1 LQSSSARSWIN
12 SKLIARLSVSSLR
25 QAPEVSKAIN
35 ARAMSILPTRLQGI
49 AANQIEADKL
59 KAFVGVGDPA
69 LAGRNVAQH
78 IRFATARRARTGA
91 TQHFEFEKRFGAI
104 VPGDRKLVSDLLNI
118 GRLQTHDV
126 DLAPRSGGFPAA
138 VGDLEIALPCSP
150 FAKDRR
156 ADAHQRRTFLNS
168 NRKVLRHAHRKL
180 GEIDMKFRLEA
191 LAQLA

>member
-1 LQSSSARSWIN
+1 MN
-12 SKLIARLSVSSLR
+12 TNLITRLPVRSLR
-25 QAPEVSKAIN
+25 RAPEVSKAIN

-49 AANQIEADKL
+49 AANKIEADKL
-59 KAFVGVGDPA
+59 KAFVGVSDPE

-91 TQHFEFEKRFGAI
+91 TQHFEFQKRFRAI

-118 GRLQTHDV
+118 GRLQTHNV
-126 DLAPRSGGFPAA
+126 SFTFWARPL
-138 VGDLEIALPCSP
+138 
-150 FAKDRR
+150 AKDRR

-168 NRKVLRHAHRKL
+168 NRKVLRDAHRKL

-191 LAQLA
+191 ITQLA

>member
-1 LQSSSARSWIN
+1 
-12 SKLIARLSVSSLR
+12 
-25 QAPEVSKAIN
+25 
-35 ARAMSILPTRLQGI
+35 MSILPTRLQGI

-59 KAFVGVGDPA
+59 KALVGVSDVWP
-69 LAGRNVAQH
+69 RNVAQH
-78 IRFATARRARTGA
+78 IRFATARRTRTGA

-104 VPGDRKLVSDLLNI
+104 VPSDRKLVSDLLNI

-156 ADAHQRRTFLNS
+156 ADAHQRRTFLNR
-168 NRKVLRHAHRKL
+168 NRKVLRHTHRKL
-180 GEIDMKFRLEA
+180 GEIDMKFRLKA
-191 LAQLA
+191 LTQLA